1 MYIYIYKI
9 ACPYVCVCVCACVCV
24 CPFPIENFRGDVLS
38 YIFIE
43 SYVTFSDASNG
54 GILKSVYSI
63 IRELHPSIYFPKIS
77 LYFPK

>member
-1 MYIYIYKI
+1 M
-9 ACPYVCVCVCACVCV
+9 YVCVCVCVCVCVRACVCV
-24 CPFPIENFRGDVLS
+24 CPFPIENFRGDGLS
-38 YIFIE
+38 YIFNE